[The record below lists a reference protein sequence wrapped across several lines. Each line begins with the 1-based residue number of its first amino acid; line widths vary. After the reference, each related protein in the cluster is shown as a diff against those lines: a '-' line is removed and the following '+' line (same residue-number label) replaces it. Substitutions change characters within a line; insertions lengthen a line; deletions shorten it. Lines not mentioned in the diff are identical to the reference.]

1 MKLILGLFTLLV
13 VIAFASLTFS
23 KDGFKNFFPNLTNN
37 PKVTINNQAFKVEI
51 ADDEKEKQI
60 GLSGKKSLSAD
71 KGLLFIF
78 NKADYYSFWM
88 KNMLFPID
96 IIFINGDKIV
106 TIYEN
111 VQPPTSEEDLSILQ
125 PEQPSDKV
133 LEINANLSKKYNIK
147 KGDSVK
153 MENVKLSQ

>member
-1 MKLILGLFTLLV
+1 MKLILGLFILLV
-13 VIAFASLTFS
+13 VVALASLTFS
-23 KDGFKNFFPNLTNN
+23 KDGFKDFLPNLVDN
-37 PKVTINNQAFKVEI
+37 PKVIINNQTFKVEI

-60 GLSGKKSLSAD
+60 GLSGKKTLPAD
-71 KGLLFIF
+71 KGLLFTF

-111 VQPPTSEEDLSILQ
+111 LQPPTSEEDLSILQ
-125 PEQPSDKV
+125 PEEPSDKV

-147 KGDSVK
+147 KGDKVK
-153 MENVKLSQ
+153 IENIKLSP